1 MIPDNTNAQTTN
13 GDPFVPLYQHKFALL
28 TTFRKD
34 GRGVPTP
41 VWFAHEQG
49 KLYIMTPTTTGK
61 VKRIRNNGR
70 VTLAP
75 SDTRGHV
82 LGDTVEGHARILP
95 PDAAALARNALA
107 RKYGLFHR
115 IFTLFLRIRKTK
127 RVYIEIA
134 P

>member
-1 MIPDNTNAQTTN
+1 MIPDNASTPTTT
-13 GDPFVPLYQHKFALL
+13 GDPFAPLYQHKFALL

-34 GRGVPTP
+34 GGGVPTP
-41 VWFAHEQG
+41 VWFANEQG
-49 KLYIMTPTTTGK
+49 KLYIMTPATTGK

-95 PDAAALARNALA
+95 PDDTTRARNALA
-107 RKYGLFHR
+107 RKYGLLHR
-115 IFTLFLRIRKTK
+115 ILTLFLRIRKTN
-127 RVYIEIA
+127 RVYIEVSS
-134 P
+134 